1 MKTRLSANPLHLTL
15 SRLRYLAQRGA
26 RLRDYGLGLLLGSYV
41 SMAHA
46 SILGPKV
53 CNVFKTVAGND
64 LYSIAAGIGF
74 LGLLVANAMD
84 EGGNTVKTA
93 ALRIGAAAIFLVNLQ
108 NVVETVTGAPWG
120 C

>member
-1 MKTRLSANPLHLTL
+1 MTPTICPRCISRFLSSLPPLM
-15 SRLRYLAQRGA
+15 RRYA
-26 RLRDYGLGLLLGSYV
+26 RFRDYGLGLLLGGYV

-53 CNVFKTVAGND
+53 CTIFKTIAGND

-74 LGLLVANAMD
+74 LGLLAANVMD

-93 ALRIGAAAIFLVNLQ
+93 ALRIAAAATLLVNLQ
-108 NVVETVTGAPWG
+108 TVTEVLTGAPWG